1 MKWLLIITITLAI
14 GVNVASAQPCRD
26 YNRMGNCLAL
36 MNREVMNVYGQSKN
50 ALLKANVPNNFNVTL
65 FGEKDY
71 KFIICTELK
80 FYPIHIRL
88 LDPVTQEVFYDNK
101 DDGYLESIG
110 FSVEKTR
117 RLIVEITL
125 LAAKAEFKDLGEDRS
140 CVGVLILWQKQ
151 PKTGF

>member
-1 MKWLLIITITLAI
+1 MKWLIISIILAI
-14 GVNVASAQPCRD
+14 GVNIASAQPCRD
-26 YNRMGNCLAL
+26 YNRMGTCLSL

-50 ALLKANVPNNFNVTL
+50 ALLQVNVVNSFSVTL

-71 KFIICTELK
+71 KFIICSEAK

-88 LDPVTQEVFYDNK
+88 IDPVSQEVFYDNK
-101 DDGYLESIG
+101 DDDYLESIG
-110 FSVEKTR
+110 FTIEKTR

-125 LAAKAEFKDLGEDRS
+125 LAAKAEIKDIGQDRA
-140 CVGVLILWQKQ
+140 CVGVLILWQKV

>member
-1 MKWLLIITITLAI
+1 MKWLLITITLAI
-14 GVNVASAQPCRD
+14 GVNIASAQPCRD
-26 YNRMGNCLAL
+26 YNRMGTCLAL

-50 ALLKANVPNNFNVTL
+50 ALLQVNVVSSFSVTL

-71 KFIICTELK
+71 KFIICSEAK

-88 LDPVTQEVFYDNK
+88 IDPVSQEVFYDNK
-101 DDGYLESIG
+101 DDDYLESIG
-110 FSVEKTR
+110 FTIEKTR

-125 LAAKAEFKDLGEDRS
+125 LAAKADIKDIGQDRA
-140 CVGVLILWQKQ
+140 CVGVLILWQKV